1 LPGGSKD
8 KGRPADSFYPAVIVG
23 LSFLALL
30 ASMGI
35 RGSFGA
41 YVTPWENF
49 FGISRA
55 EVSAVSFVSLFVYGL
70 SMALAGRLTDR
81 FGPRMVLSLSFLI
94 LGGCLVLS
102 FFAASFWH
110 ILLLYGLIGSVGFGF
125 ASNITVSVAIVRWF
139 REKKGLII
147 SIVVLGMA
155 AGPMIFT
162 PLLLILID
170 RMGWKWTFLLIGLL
184 YVCLLA
190 PMYAL
195 FYRDHPEGG
204 KMNADSQAN
213 GHAGREEAA
222 APAAGAFRKARRTRI
237 FRHPLTW
244 MIVASYFI
252 CGFTDIGFIQT
263 HFIPLTEFRDISK
276 LTTAN
281 VMFVYGIFNI
291 LGTVAVGYLVD
302 RLNPKTLLLYLHGIR
317 VAGLLLLYFLHA
329 PEWLFVFAVMY
340 ALTDIATVAPYTML
354 CSKIYGEKQMGT
366 SFGTISFFHQLGGG
380 AGSLIPGI
388 LFVASSS
395 YVPTLW
401 VCLGLV
407 LMNLLLLL
415 KIDEGSIICDDSTKH
430 DYES

>member
-1 LPGGSKD
+1 MQRETSK
-8 KGRPADSFYPAVIVG
+8 SEFYPAVIVG

-30 ASMGI
+30 ASNGM
-35 RGSFGA
+35 RASFGA

-55 EVSAVSFVSLFVYGL
+55 EVSTVSFASLFVYGL
-70 SMALAGRLTDR
+70 STAMAGRLADR

-94 LGGCLVLS
+94 LGGCLALT
-102 FFAASFWH
+102 FFAESFWH

-162 PLLLILID
+162 PLLVLLID

-195 FYRDHPEGG
+195 FYRDHPAGG
-204 KMNADSQAN
+204 KMNAESPAN
-213 GHAGREEAA
+213 GHAGREETA
-222 APAAGAFRKARRTRI
+222 APAAGDFRKARRTRI

-244 MIVASYFI
+244 MIIVSYFL
-252 CGFTDIGFIQT
+252 CGFTDIGFLHT
-263 HFIPLTEFRDISK
+263 HFIPLMEFRDISK

-291 LGTVAVGYLVD
+291 LGTVGIGYLVD
-302 RLNPKTLLLYLHGIR
+302 RLNPKTLLLYLHGLR
-317 VAGLLLLYFLHA
+317 VAALLLLYFFSEPQWHFA
-329 PEWLFVFAVMY
+329 FAVMY

-366 SFGTISFFHQLGGG
+366 AFGTISFFHQLGGG
-380 AGSLIPGI
+380 LGSLVPGL

-395 YVPTLW
+395 YAPTLW
-401 VCLGLV
+401 VCLGML
-407 LMNLLLLL
+407 LFNLLLLS
-415 KIDEGSIICDDSTKH
+415 KIDEKRKIGDEPVIHK
-430 DYES
+430 